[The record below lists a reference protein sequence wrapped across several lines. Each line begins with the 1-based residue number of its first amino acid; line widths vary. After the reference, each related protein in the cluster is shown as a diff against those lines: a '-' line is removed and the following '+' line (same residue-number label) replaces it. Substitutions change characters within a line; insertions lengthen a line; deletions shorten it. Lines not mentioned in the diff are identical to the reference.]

1 MPKENDILETTL
13 SLAESSYPEAYRYLL
28 DAYQANSK
36 ALGPQ
41 TFYFL
46 ACLAGG
52 AGMPEQALA
61 WLRSAIVD
69 HAWWY
74 RPEVLT
80 DDDLAPL
87 KARPEF
93 LALKSLSDQ
102 RYADAVSRS
111 QALFSWKGK
120 HADSLFLAVHG
131 NTQNGQTARADWEP
145 ILGKSNSWQL
155 EAIQSAEPDGY
166 GTYRWRYD
174 GASYA
179 AVAQAMEAMQSQGK
193 GLCAAVFPPGAIC
206 CCARCCLPMRAA
218 ICSFCKARGFR
229 CCTITRRRL
238 SRPSGKS
245 RSGSQFSA
253 APRMRIVFPWRGI
266 CMPQRRRQGLMK
278 RFIFKRA
285 RDINFPQSLTHWL
298 IYCKFSA

>member
-36 ALGPQ
+36 AFGPQ

-61 WLRSAIVD
+61 WLRSAITD

-179 AVAQAMEAMQSQGK
+179 AVAQAMEAMQSQGYQRIVC
-193 GLCAAVFPPGAIC
+193 GGFSAGCDMLLRTAAFTS
-206 CCARCCLPMRAA
+206 ARCDMLVLQSPWIPVLEAHTSALLRALREKDIALRIFCGADDEDCLPSAKQLYAA
-218 ICSFCKARGFR
+218 AAGEHLDAAL
-229 CCTITRRRL
+229 TVQENTRHQFPAKPYRL
-238 SRPSGKS
+238 KD
-245 RSGSQFSA
+245 
-253 APRMRIVFPWRGI
+253 
-266 CMPQRRRQGLMK
+266 
-278 RFIFKRA
+278 FI
-285 RDINFPQSLTHWL
+285 
-298 IYCKFSA
+298 

>member
-36 ALGPQ
+36 AFGPQ

-61 WLRSAIVD
+61 WLRSAITD

-179 AVAQAMEAMQSQGK
+179 AIA
-193 GLCAAVFPPGAIC
+193 
-206 CCARCCLPMRAA
+206 
-218 ICSFCKARGFR
+218 
-229 CCTITRRRL
+229 
-238 SRPSGKS
+238 
-245 RSGSQFSA
+245 
-253 APRMRIVFPWRGI
+253 
-266 CMPQRRRQGLMK
+266 
-278 RFIFKRA
+278 
-285 RDINFPQSLTHWL
+285 
-298 IYCKFSA
+298 

>member
-36 ALGPQ
+36 AFGPQ

-61 WLRSAIVD
+61 WLRSAITD

-111 QALFSWKGK
+111 QAMFSWKGK

-145 ILGKSNSWQL
+145 ILGKNNSWQL

-179 AVAQAMEAMQSQGK
+179 AVAQAMEAMQSQGYQRIVC
-193 GLCAAVFPPGAIC
+193 GGFSAGCDMLLRSVLFTD
-206 CCARCCLPMRAA
+206 ARCDTLILQSPWIPM
-218 ICSFCKARGFR
+218 
-229 CCTITRRRL
+229 L
-238 SRPSGKS
+238 
-245 RSGSQFSA
+245 QE
-253 APRMRIVFPWRGI
+253 
-266 CMPQRRRQGLMK
+266 Q
-278 RFIFKRA
+278 
-285 RDINFPQSLTHWL
+285 
-298 IYCKFSA
+298 

>member
-61 WLRSAIVD
+61 WLRSAITD

-145 ILGKSNSWQL
+145 ILGKNNSWQL
-155 EAIQSAEPDGY
+155 EAIQ
-166 GTYRWRYD
+166 RIRH
-174 GASYA
+174 
-179 AVAQAMEAMQSQGK
+179 
-193 GLCAAVFPPGAIC
+193 
-206 CCARCCLPMRAA
+206 
-218 ICSFCKARGFR
+218 
-229 CCTITRRRL
+229 L
-238 SRPSGKS
+238 SL
-245 RSGSQFSA
+245 A
-253 APRMRIVFPWRGI
+253 
-266 CMPQRRRQGLMK
+266 L
-278 RFIFKRA
+278 
-285 RDINFPQSLTHWL
+285 
-298 IYCKFSA
+298 

>member
-36 ALGPQ
+36 AFGPQ

-61 WLRSAIVD
+61 WLRSAIAD

-87 KARPEF
+87 NARPEF

-179 AVAQAMEAMQSQGK
+179 AVAQAMEAMQSQGYQRIVC
-193 GLCAAVFPPGAIC
+193 GGFSAGCDMLLRSVLFTD
-206 CCARCCLPMRAA
+206 ARCDMLILQSPWIPLLHDHAAEVVQAIRQKQIRLAILCGSEDEDCLPLARHLHAA
-218 ICSFCKARGFR
+218 AAQAGLDETLHIQKG
-229 CCTITRRRL
+229 TRH
-238 SRPSGKS
+238 
-245 RSGSQFSA
+245 QFPA
-253 APRMRIVFPWRGI
+253 KPYA
-266 CMPQRRRQGLMK
+266 L
-278 RFIFKRA
+278 A
-285 RDINFPQSLTHWL
+285 DLL
-298 IYCKFSA
+298 